1 MEITIRGNKYKIFK
15 KKILQVLK
23 GADPQRIVTYS
34 IEVNG
39 KKFPIKQAL
48 AKTLKISPLEFST
61 GRAYQILQDLGF
73 EIITK

>member
-1 MEITIRGNKYKIFK
+1 MEITIRGKKYKIFK
-15 KKILQVLK
+15 KKILQALIDT
-23 GADPQRIVTYS
+23 DPQRIVTYS
-34 IEVNG
+34 IQVNG

-48 AKTLKISPLEFST
+48 AKALKISPLEFST